1 MKKNGPE
8 RIFNFNM
15 LFAREFL
22 HIFIRLVGIFDVFF
36 HTFEKGGGGVV
47 VCTCSVLAI
56 MYVRN
61 TNLSIADVTESQL
74 HVPQI
79 RFFFV
84 FFFRF

>member
-1 MKKNGPE
+1 VKKNGPG

-22 HIFIRLVGIFDVFF
+22 HIFICLVGIFDVFF
-36 HTFEKGGGGVV
+36 RTFENGGGVV

-61 TNLSIADVTESQL
+61 TNLSIADVTAE
-74 HVPQI
+74 
-79 RFFFV
+79 
-84 FFFRF
+84 